1 MEAELE
7 LEVYA
12 VCIEDGSVAEVVLDA
27 DALEYVVDEVVCIIE
42 IVVFTFFVS
51 LVQVIY
57 LLSYCPISV
66 SRLNTILGE

>member
-12 VCIEDGSVAEVVLDA
+12 VCIEDGSVTEVVLDA
-27 DALEYVVDEVVCIIE
+27 DTLEYVVDEVVCIIE

-57 LLSYCPISV
+57 LLTYFRIEIEYD
-66 SRLNTILGE
+66 TG